1 MRENAVPMN
10 RGRQIFWKAEL
21 YVICLVAALAG
32 CSSSDADQA
41 RTQSKIISSSSNS
54 ARMTL
59 NAWRRR
65 QVPDA
70 FTRQTLLSMR
80 NNIERAIDEIDT
92 LQVIDVG
99 ERDGLKSA
107 ARDIS
112 SLLTQSERQVIR
124 GDRDN
129 GETVENLKKATD
141 RLLSLTTSQGHST

>member
-32 CSSSDADQA
+32 CSSSDADQV

-141 RLLSLTTSQGHST
+141 RLLSLTTSRGPST